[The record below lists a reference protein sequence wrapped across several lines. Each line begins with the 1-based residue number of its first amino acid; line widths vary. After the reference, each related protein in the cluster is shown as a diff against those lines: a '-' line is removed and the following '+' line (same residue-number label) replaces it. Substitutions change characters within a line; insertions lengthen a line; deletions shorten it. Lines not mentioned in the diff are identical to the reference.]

1 MINEFISNV
10 AGVIK
15 DKDIQKLAVEGAENL
30 FLGLV
35 AKDITA
41 IPTVAKN
48 TKEIILSVPNIIF
61 ADKMYRFLTKA
72 FSDYEMQ
79 IKFAARFNRDDPK
92 YYDTVKKIVQIV
104 DKIDFDE
111 KIEWFANL
119 TRAVCLECI
128 DIDKYIKL
136 STAVSMLTV
145 EDLKALK
152 YYYGRTDEIENPT
165 LSNYYSYGLTTK
177 ITPTTYKTL
186 TSKHTLSTS
195 GVELLKYGVDF
206 DNCESYQIPINE
218 QDGESE

>member
-128 DIDKYIKL
+128 DIDRYIKL

-145 EDLKALK
+145 
-152 YYYGRTDEIENPT
+152 
-165 LSNYYSYGLTTK
+165 
-177 ITPTTYKTL
+177 
-186 TSKHTLSTS
+186 
-195 GVELLKYGVDF
+195 
-206 DNCESYQIPINE
+206 
-218 QDGESE
+218 